1 MGKKMACQAIEAWTI
16 SELVGAYLDLSIA
29 YLLLCG
35 STLAYIMSKFLGLF
49 GLSLPCPCH
58 GLFGNPSKI
67 NYNNCLQ
74 SLLVDCPPEKISNV
88 QFLVK
93 TKFPF
98 DSVFAN
104 NLNPQLKIER
114 NFEGEASCRSFSRE
128 VIEGESPVEEGS
140 FDVKGKA
147 ITSRSLSSGIK
158 HRENASADN
167 DKSPSV
173 SSLDP
178 LLSDEQAVLGS
189 PASHVKQNA
198 VTHLHFHLLF
208 LHILMLFY
216 VDGFII
222 LDEKGDF
229 KEEIGMLNEL
239 NEPLDENKVNE
250 KDVLLV
256 QEFNYNLQGQLE
268 FDGLDKDAIRILEQ
282 ALEEQLAARSTLY
295 LELEKE
301 RSAAATAADEAMA
314 MILRLQE
321 EKASIEMEAWQYQR
335 MIEEKYAYDAEEMN
349 ILKEIL
355 VRRER
360 ERHFLEKEV
369 EAFRQMFFANEQL
382 EADMEDTASTL
393 ECKASSSLYFNEDP
407 AMMLLRIS
415 KSFGE
420 KKKIKGTN
428 DVPEND
434 VTSTESQ
441 NYTLPLGKEL
451 PIPELVED
459 TDSSKLGYIH
469 GHPSFNKR
477 YQQPSRNSDEIFQDL
492 QEKGIMSMDKNPIDL
507 QREVQA
513 DDNSSSQGL
522 TSKTIETCGAA
533 NIGSPC
539 SASNVEKHKKLSQSL
554 VKTERDLCVNHVPV
568 IGNELV
574 MFNETRGNKSEDL
587 SNNVTVDIPISCD
600 STTINS
606 SETATDI
613 KRSKSDI
620 SSSRLLH
627 MGSQQSKDVL
637 SNLRRN
643 SMSALDYERLKIDNE
658 VGWLTERLRV
668 VQEGREK
675 LNFSIGRRDR
685 EKVQLQLLE
694 DITSQLQEIR
704 QLTEPGKALR
714 DASLPPLS
722 AKVILKK
729 KAKRRTQSVSLGEQ
743 RSA

>member
-1 MGKKMACQAIEAWTI
+1 MACQAIEAWTI

-114 NFEGEASCRSFSRE
+114 NIEGKASCGSFSRE

-147 ITSRSLSSGIK
+147 ITSRSLSSGIRR
-158 HRENASADN
+158 RENASADN

-189 PASHVKQNA
+189 PASVSKIVNEITECSSVPVHVGS
-198 VTHLHFHLLF
+198 
-208 LHILMLFY
+208 
-216 VDGFII
+216 DS
-222 LDEKGDF
+222 LDYEKGDF

-301 RSAAATAADEAMA
+301 RSAAAIAADEAMA

-321 EKASIEMEAWQYQR
+321 EKASIEMEARQYQR

-459 TDSSKLGYIH
+459 TESSKLGYIH

-675 LNFSIGRRDR
+675 LNLSIGRRDR

-694 DITSQLQEIR
+694 DITIQLQEIR
-704 QLTEPGKALR
+704 QLTEPGKAVR

>member
-114 NFEGEASCRSFSRE
+114 NIEGKASCGSFSRE

-147 ITSRSLSSGIK
+147 ITSRSLSSGIRR
-158 HRENASADN
+158 RENASADN

-189 PASHVKQNA
+189 PASVSKIVNEITECSSVPVHV
-198 VTHLHFHLLF
+198 
-208 LHILMLFY
+208 
-216 VDGFII
+216 GSES
-222 LDEKGDF
+222 LDYEKGDF

-301 RSAAATAADEAMA
+301 RSAAAIAADEAMA

-321 EKASIEMEAWQYQR
+321 EKASIEMEARQYQR

-459 TDSSKLGYIH
+459 TESSKLGYIH
-469 GHPSFNKR
+469 GYPSFNKR
-477 YQQPSRNSDEIFQDL
+477 YQQPSRKSDEIFQDL
-492 QEKGIMSMDKNPIDL
+492 REKGIMSMDKNPIDL

-539 SASNVEKHKKLSQSL
+539 SASNVEKHKKHSQSL
-554 VKTERDLCVNHVPV
+554 VKTERDLCVNVPV

-587 SNNVTVDIPISCD
+587 SNNVTVDIPISYD

-675 LNFSIGRRDR
+675 LNLSIGRRDR

-694 DITSQLQEIR
+694 DITIQLQEIR
-704 QLTEPGKALR
+704 QLTEPGKAVR

-722 AKVILKK
+722 AKVCVK
-729 KAKRRTQSVSLGEQ
+729 VSIC
-743 RSA
+743 

>member
-35 STLAYIMSKFLGLF
+35 STVAYIMSKFLGLF

-98 DSVFAN
+98 NSVFAN

-114 NFEGEASCRSFSRE
+114 NFEGEASCGSFSRE

-158 HRENASADN
+158 RRENASADN

-189 PASHVKQNA
+189 PASVSKIVNEITECSSVPLHVGS
-198 VTHLHFHLLF
+198 
-208 LHILMLFY
+208 
-216 VDGFII
+216 DS
-222 LDEKGDF
+222 LDYGKGDF

-492 QEKGIMSMDKNPIDL
+492 REKGIMSMDKNPIDL

-554 VKTERDLCVNHVPV
+554 VKTERDLYVNHVPV

-704 QLTEPGKALR
+704 QLTEPGKAVR

-722 AKVILKK
+722 AKVCVK
-729 KAKRRTQSVSLGEQ
+729 VSIC
-743 RSA
+743 